1 MESQMR
7 QIGTALVLLAAL
19 GGCTIS
25 TVPQPQTQPKAPAAQ
40 PAAQASRA
48 PSGPANF
55 KAVAS
60 RVEPVAEKICR
71 QNGVA
76 NCDFLILLDNR
87 PGVAPN
93 AYQTL
98 DDYGRPI
105 LIVTG
110 PLLSEMQNAD
120 ELAFVLGHEAAHHI
134 AGHIPKT
141 QQSAVLGAVLLG
153 TVAGLG
159 GGNAAAVEAAQNI
172 GASVG
177 SRTFSKSF
185 ELEADSLG
193 TVIAWD
199 AGYDPVRGADFF
211 ARIPDPGD
219 QFLGS
224 HPPNADRQKVVRA
237 TAAKLG

>member
-1 MESQMR
+1 MS
-7 QIGTALVLLAAL
+7 QIGTVFVLLAAL
-19 GGCTIS
+19 GGCTVA
-25 TVPQPQTQPKAPAAQ
+25 TVPQPQTQPQKPAAQ
-40 PAAQASRA
+40 PAPQASRA
-48 PSGPANF
+48 PAGPANF

-60 RVEPVAEKICR
+60 RVEPVAERICR

-110 PLLSEMQNAD
+110 PLLREMQNAD

-141 QQSAVLGAVLLG
+141 QQTAVLGAVLLG

>member
-1 MESQMR
+1 MR
-7 QIGTALVLLAAL
+7 QIGALLVLLASV
-19 GGCTIS
+19 GGCVVTPIS
-25 TVPQPQTQPKAPAAQ
+25 QPQKPQSPVAQ
-40 PAAQASRA
+40 PTPQASRA
-48 PSGPANF
+48 PAGPANF
-55 KAVAS
+55 KTVAT
-60 RVEPVAEKICR
+60 RVERVAERTCV
-71 QNGVA
+71 QNRVA
-76 NCDFLILLDNR
+76 NCDFLIVLDNR
-87 PGVAPN
+87 PGVPPN

-98 DDYGRPI
+98 DDYGRPV

-110 PLLSEMQNAD
+110 TLLRQMQNAD

-159 GGNAAAVEAAQNI
+159 GGNAAAIEAAQDI

-193 TVIAWD
+193 TVIAWN